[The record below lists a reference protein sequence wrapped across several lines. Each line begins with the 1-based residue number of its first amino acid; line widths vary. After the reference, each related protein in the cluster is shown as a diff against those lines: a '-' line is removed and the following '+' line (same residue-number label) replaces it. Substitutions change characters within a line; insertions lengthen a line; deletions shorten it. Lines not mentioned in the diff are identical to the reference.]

1 MPSTSMQGKGKDVEK
16 SVKFIKNI
24 SSLLIF
30 FRGAPRQLRN
40 GQQWDSWGPACS
52 GTNVQALQ

>member
-1 MPSTSMQGKGKDVEK
+1 MQGKGKDVEK

-30 FRGAPRQLRN
+30 FRDAPRQLRN
-40 GQQWDSWGPACS
+40 GQQRDSWDPACS